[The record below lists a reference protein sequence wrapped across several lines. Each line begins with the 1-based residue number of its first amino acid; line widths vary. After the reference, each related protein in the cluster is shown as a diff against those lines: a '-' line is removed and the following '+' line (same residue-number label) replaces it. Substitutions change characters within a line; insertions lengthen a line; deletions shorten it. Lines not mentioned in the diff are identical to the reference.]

1 FMAGIFSDS
10 LQGGAIAIDPKTGGV
25 LAMYSAPSY
34 DPNRFVGG
42 IPPELWKS
50 LNADPRRPLFNKVT
64 QGTYPPG
71 STWKLA
77 TAAVA
82 LQRGLVKLDDRMPVA
97 CTGGFQFGNRYF
109 HCWEPKGHGS
119 LTLAEAIEKSCDVY
133 FYQLGLKIGLSNLVA
148 GGLKLGAREKTAID
162 LPAEARPIFPYG
174 DVVDYYNRKY
184 GKNGWSQAVVLNL
197 SIGQGENSQTIV
209 NMARF
214 YTALATDGSAATPEV
229 VRDKP
234 VRTQIL
240 QLTPEQLSGLRAALA
255 GVVTNG
261 TAGSARIE
269 GVVLAGKTGTAQNSI
284 DPLHNHAWFVGYA
297 PAGDPKIV
305 VALFLEFGG
314 HGTRAARIASK
325 IIQSYLHVEPT
336 TLINTDG

>member
-1 FMAGIFSDS
+1 
-10 LQGGAIAIDPKTGGV
+10 

-34 DPNRFVGG
+34 NPNSFVGG
-42 IPPELWKS
+42 IPPEIYKAL
-50 LNADPRRPLFNKVT
+50 LTDPRKPLFNKVT
-64 QGTYPPG
+64 SARYPPG

-77 TAAVA
+77 TATIA

-97 CTGGFQFGNRYF
+97 CTGGYQFGNRYF
-109 HCWEPKGHGS
+109 KCWEPKGHGS

-133 FYQLGLKIGLSNLVA
+133 FYQLGLKVGLSELVA
-148 GGLKLGAREKTAID
+148 GGIKLGARDKSAID
-162 LPAEARPIFPYG
+162 LPDETRPSFPYNPATS
-174 DVVDYYNRKY
+174 YYNQKY
-184 GKNGWSQAVVLNL
+184 GKNGWSQAVILNL
-197 SIGQGENSQTIV
+197 SIGQGENAQTIV

-214 YTALATDGSAATPEV
+214 YTALATDGSAARPEV

-234 VRTQIL
+234 ERTQIL
-240 QLTPEQLSGLRAALA
+240 QLSAEQLNGLRAALA
-255 GVVTNG
+255 GVISNG
-261 TAGSARIE
+261 TAGSARIQ
-269 GVVLAGKTGTAQNSI
+269 GVVLAGKTGTAQNST
-284 DPLHNHAWFVGYA
+284 DPIHNHAWFVGYA

-305 VALFLEFGG
+305 VAVMLEFGG